1 MCIRDSDRS
10 VRLWNT
16 ESGQCV
22 QNLQGHT
29 DAVTCF
35 SFSRDNKFLVSG
47 SYDKSVRLWNI
58 ESGQCVRNLQ
68 GHTADVKSVS
78 FSRDGKL
85 VASGSCDKSVLLW
98 SIESGQCVQNLQGH
112 TKIVTS
118 VSFSG
123 DGKLLASG
131 SYDETV
137 WLWDIQ
143 SGQEVTK
150 DTPEQ
155 GLQRCVVHAIFS
167 QTRHL
172 SIKQVNISGAV
183 GLSSSNNRLLKQSN
197 CIQSSCY

>member
-22 QNLQGHT
+22 QNLQEHT
-29 DAVTCF
+29 
-35 SFSRDNKFLVSG
+35 RDNN
-47 SYDKSVRLWNI
+47 VRM
-58 ESGQCVRNLQ
+58 
-68 GHTADVKSVS
+68 
-78 FSRDGKL
+78 
-85 VASGSCDKSVLLW
+85 
-98 SIESGQCVQNLQGH
+98 
-112 TKIVTS
+112 
-118 VSFSG
+118 
-123 DGKLLASG
+123 
-131 SYDETV
+131 
-137 WLWDIQ
+137 WDIA

-150 DTPEQ
+150 DTPKQ
-155 GLQRCVVHAIFS
+155 GLQRCVLHAVFS